1 MFGSAVLEVAV
12 GLIVCCG
19 SIALIA
25 SSLQEAVASMLR
37 WRASTLL
44 QGIQDLL
51 NRQLPLVLGIYNHA
65 LVNPRD
71 NGAAKSI
78 DELSSR
84 VTPSYIKPMDFAQA
98 LVDKLRAGS
107 VDPVAIRQT
116 IASIDDQQLR
126 DCLLGLF
133 DRASGDVSRFES
145 AVAQWFDGAMDRVSG
160 AYKRK
165 AQLWTF
171 IFGLVIAIAFNIDAH
186 QVMTTLWHAALVGHG
201 LPAWSEPKD
210 VGQALANINEL
221 PVGWGRLWA
230 LKEGKPDIFYETMA
244 WALPGWIIT
253 ATATLFGAPFW
264 FSLLEKLDGIRGTG
278 GKPS

>member
-37 WRASTLL
+37 WRAATLL
-44 QGIQDLL
+44 QGIQGLL
-51 NRQLPLVLGIYNHA
+51 NQQMSLVLGIYNHA
-65 LVNPRD
+65 LVNPLD
-71 NGAAKSI
+71 SGTAKSVG
-78 DELSSR
+78 ELSSR
-84 VTPSYIKPMDFAQA
+84 LTPSYIKPIDFARA
-98 LVDKLRAGS
+98 LVDKLRAGNT
-107 VDPVAIRQT
+107 DPAAIRQT
-116 IASIDDQQLR
+116 ITSIGDQQLR

-145 AVAQWFDGAMDRVSG
+145 SVAQWFDGSMDRVSC

-171 IFGLVIAIAFNIDAH
+171 IFGLVMAIAFNIDAH
-186 QVMTTLWHAALVGHG
+186 QVMTTLWHASLVGHG

-210 VGQALANINEL
+210 VAQALANINEL
-221 PVGWGRLWA
+221 PAGWGRLWA
-230 LKEGKPDIFYETMA
+230 LREGNPGLFYEAMV

-264 FSLLEKLDGIRGTG
+264 FGLLQKVDSFRATSA
-278 GKPS
+278 KPS